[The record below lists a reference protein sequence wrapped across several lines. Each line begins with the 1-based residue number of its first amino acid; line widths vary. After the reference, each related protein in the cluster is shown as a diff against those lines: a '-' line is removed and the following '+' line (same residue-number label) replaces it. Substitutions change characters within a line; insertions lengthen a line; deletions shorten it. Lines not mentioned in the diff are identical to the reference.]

1 MKKINLYILLLSLF
15 TGTLISCEDTLDGGT
30 GSSIDDATLY
40 SSEIL
45 AEQAMYGILIS
56 FAETNSYRARFIPYY
71 GVNTDIETYSGYNQ
85 GTGDRRSRLT
95 GYDATPDNQEM
106 NTTTGAWAKMYEGIE
121 RANLCIEGI
130 RTYGDYENNEA
141 LAQILGE
148 CITLRAVLYADLL
161 KAWGDIP
168 YRFEPLTTET
178 MYLAKSDRDEV
189 YKRIIAD
196 LEEAAGLVAWPNAST
211 VTSSVE
217 RINKAFVK
225 ALRARVCLAAAGY
238 GQRPDGGRRRSNDA
252 DLSVEK
258 MYAIALQEC
267 RDIINSQTCTLGDFE
282 TTFRELSA
290 EVSTAGR
297 ESLWEIPFAAG
308 RGRVVYTYGIKHNT
322 TDKYT
327 NIAQGGGVR
336 PTANLFY
343 DFDPQDIRRDITCI
357 PYYWNNGKQTLRS
370 IKEWY
375 FGKYRYEWMSRI
387 ASGDSDDGV
396 NWLYMRYADVLL
408 MAAETANELNGGPT
422 DEAREYFKMVRSRA
436 FSTADQTEKVDNYIN
451 GLTTKDDFF
460 YALVEERKWEFAGE
474 AVRKQDLIR
483 WNMLGEK
490 MEETRE
496 KLSDLQKREGEYS
509 GLANSIYFEYAED
522 GETLIN
528 IYGMERGE
536 TDEIGASL
544 GYTEKAVNWF
554 EDGSGY
560 ILEDVYVN
568 NLYIKDPDE
577 RQFWPIFATFINAS
591 NGMLKNDYGY

>member
-1 MKKINLYILLLSLF
+1 MKKINLYILSLLLF
-15 TGTLISCEDTLDGGT
+15 TGILISCNDMLDGGT

-56 FAETNSYRARFIPYY
+56 FAETNSYRGRYIPYY
-71 GVNTDIETYSGYNQ
+71 GINTDSETYSGYNQ

-106 NTTTGAWAKMYEGIE
+106 NVNTGPWAKMYEGIE
-121 RANLCIEGI
+121 RANLCIDGI
-130 RTYGDYENNEA
+130 RTHGDWENNEA

-161 KAWGDIP
+161 KAWGDVP

-178 MYLAKSDRDEV
+178 MYLAKTDRDEI
-189 YKRIIAD
+189 YKKLIDD
-196 LEEAAGLVAWPNAST
+196 LEEAAGLVAWPNATST
-211 VTSSVE
+211 TTTVE

-225 ALRARVCLAAAGY
+225 ALRARLCLAAAGY
-238 GQRPDGGRRRSNDA
+238 GQRPEGGRRRSNDA
-252 DLSVEK
+252 DLSVDK

-282 TTFRELSA
+282 TTFKELSG
-290 EVSTAGR
+290 EVNTAGR
-297 ESLWEIPFAAG
+297 ESLWEIPFAPG

-322 TDKYT
+322 VDKYT
-327 NIAQGGGVR
+327 SIAQGGGVR

-343 DFDPQDIRRDITCI
+343 DYDSKDIRRDITCI
-357 PYYWNNGKQTLRS
+357 PYYWNNGKQELRS
-370 IKEWY
+370 VKEWY
-375 FGKYRYEWMSRI
+375 FGKYRYEWMSRVP
-387 ASGDSDDGV
+387 SGDSDDGV
-396 NWLYMRYADVLL
+396 NWQYMRYADVLL
-408 MAAETANELNGGPT
+408 MAAEAGNELNGGPT
-422 DEAREYFKMVRSRA
+422 DEAKEYFRMVRARA
-436 FSTADQTEKVDNYIN
+436 FHAADQTEKVTDYIN
-451 GLTTKDDFF
+451 SLTTKDDFF
-460 YALVEERKWEFAGE
+460 YALTEERKWEFAGE

-490 MEETRE
+490 MKETKER
-496 KLSDLQKREGEYS
+496 LSDLQKREGEYS
-509 GLANSIYFEYAED
+509 DLANKVYYEYAED

-528 IYGMERGE
+528 IYGLERGE
-536 TDEIGASL
+536 TDETGATL
-544 GYTEKAVNWF
+544 GYTAEPKNWF
-554 EDGSGY
+554 ISSNE
-560 ILEDVYVN
+560 YVLSDDYVD
-568 NLYIKDPDE
+568 NLYINDPDE